1 MAPMITTQAELEAKL
16 SELAPTLSEKFR
28 VSRFGYFGSF
38 ARNEQ
43 TVASDIDILID
54 DDTDQ
59 HWDIKEYLEERIGRK
74 FDVVPR
80 KMLRTEIASGVL
92 EDVRFCIDGRWR
104 SGFELSGKRRRIKR
118 MKKHELY
125 ILDMLD
131 AVRKIAKF
139 VDGVDWERFRGD
151 ELLVAGVQRFLIIVG
166 EAANKVPKAIQTD
179 YPEIPWAQLVKWR
192 NNLVHEYFGFDAATT
207 WETVT
212 ESILPK
218 IDEMQR
224 LRDEECSL

>member
-1 MAPMITTQAELEAKL
+1 MITTQAELEAKL
-16 SELAPTLSEKFR
+16 SELAPMLSEKFQ

-43 TVASDIDILID
+43 TATSDIDILID

-59 HWDIKEYLEERIGRK
+59 HWDIKEYLEERIDRK
-74 FDVVPR
+74 IDVVPR
-80 KMLRTEIASGVL
+80 KMLRMEIAPGIL
-92 EDVRFCIDGRWR
+92 EDVRFCINGRWR
-104 SGFELSGKRRRIKR
+104 SGFELSGKQRRIKR

-125 ILDMLD
+125 IWDMLASMKTIAQYVEGHDFESFQKDQLRID
-131 AVRKIAKF
+131 AV
-139 VDGVDWERFRGD
+139 
-151 ELLVAGVQRFLIIVG
+151 QRHLIIVG

-212 ESILPK
+212 ESVLPK
-218 IDEMQR
+218 IDEIQR